1 MTPSPDKIEPL
12 WQRLLAAHRQR
23 PVPEAGAGWQARV
36 MRTVSRLPSPA
47 RGPET
52 ESLVV
57 GELVWR
63 VAVAAGLAAIVAA
76 GYLADQPSGLDLV
89 ASLFFD
95 DPVDGLVELAFNR

>member
-1 MTPSPDKIEPL
+1 MTPSPDQFEPL
-12 WQRLLAAHRQR
+12 WRRLIAAHRQR
-23 PVPEAGAGWQARV
+23 PVPEAGPGWQAGV
-36 MRTVSRLPSPA
+36 MRAVSRLPSSA
-47 RGPET
+47 RGPEPGP
-52 ESLVV
+52 LAV